1 MVHPVPLRT
10 SVVLYTHLEAGLCC
24 AGPLGHSLIKKSV
37 KFGTRASAIK
47 QFKDLAVRVSSSRY
61 IFFSLEQVSSSD
73 LIQTA
78 LS

>member
-61 IFFSLEQVSSSD
+61 FFSLEQVSSSD